1 MGSQWGFSGF
11 RFLIEFVTTGRL
23 RINTR
28 SLATTDSLGCQS
40 KCQAS
45 LLPKKGNSGFTLCLL
60 RDSGPPPCSPAPWP
74 PQWPPLLSSDSSM
87 LLPGFYFC
95 FSLYLKC
102 SFQDIYITPSSIFIR
117 FLLKCQI
124 ISKAFPDHPSPPLCC
139 HKPLFSCSH
148 GCLSSYVCL
157 YLCLS
162 SPYSIVSSV
171 RTLGSL
177 LQHLEQ
183 CLTHRLN
190 STSIGSWRT

>member
-1 MGSQWGFSGF
+1 MQPGIHEFSKHPLQLF
-11 RFLIEFVTTGRL
+11 CALDFKIPSHPTSSPTPSPTLSDLTL
-23 RINTR
+23 
-28 SLATTDSLGCQS
+28 
-40 KCQAS
+40 
-45 LLPKKGNSGFTLCLL
+45 LLPLGPQL
-60 RDSGPPPCSPAPWP
+60 RQLPLALCSPAPWP